1 MKKVIYIILFTSLS
15 LSLLFNS
22 CTKDNNN
29 LNTTKGQVKFSFT
42 SNVQLLEKK
51 LNLDSTVSNSLAA
64 AVVTIEDASGNIVQ
78 NAVTIPLEN
87 LNGNYI
93 SNPISLATGNY
104 QLTEFL
110 LVNQNNQ
117 VIYASPLKSSP
128 LAYLSS
134 NPLPIYF
141 DIQTNI
147 VTNIIPDV
155 ISSINY
161 TPQDFGYATF
171 GFKVDST
178 FNFLVGAFIY
188 NQTAKNYQLTTAT
201 ISVYSDSTFVYSG
214 QLGVAGKDSVANS
227 LAYDSLGITTPITL
241 PAKYNSFTINISKA
255 NFATY
260 TQTFTK
266 AQLRQYYLKTQKGPL
281 VVILKA
287 VTTPNLNDGLVL
299 YLKLS
304 GDVLDYSGYNNNG
317 TAYGNL
323 TPATNYKGVA
333 NAAYYFN
340 GVDNYIQIPDAPS
353 LNPDSQI
360 TVSAW
365 YYPIAFS
372 GDGFDAIVA
381 KITPDFVY
389 PWYQYQLGV
398 TGSEYINVPA
408 HFGFSAS
415 VNNVSYSPHGQ
426 PNTFTNGKWYHL
438 VGVNDGKNVICYVN
452 AVPIST
458 VPITGPGL
466 MKDFGENILIGRSEN
481 SNFQYYYL
489 PGTLCEIRIYN
500 RALTQAEVTSLYNQ

>member
-155 ISSINY
+155 ISALNY

-281 VVILKA
+281 VVILKSDT
-287 VTTPNLNDGLVL
+287 VTNLSNGLVL
-299 YLKLS
+299 YLTMN
-304 GDVLDYSGYNNNG
+304 GNVLDHSGYNNNG
-317 TAYGNL
+317 IAYGTL
-323 TPATNYKGVA
+323 TPTTDHKGNA
-333 NAAYYFN
+333 NAAYYFQRN
-340 GVDNYIQIPDAPS
+340 
-353 LNPDSQI
+353 
-360 TVSAW
+360 
-365 YYPIAFS
+365 
-372 GDGFDAIVA
+372 
-381 KITPDFVY
+381 
-389 PWYQYQLGV
+389 
-398 TGSEYINVPA
+398 
-408 HFGFSAS
+408 
-415 VNNVSYSPHGQ
+415 
-426 PNTFTNGKWYHL
+426 
-438 VGVNDGKNVICYVN
+438 
-452 AVPIST
+452 
-458 VPITGPGL
+458 
-466 MKDFGENILIGRSEN
+466 
-481 SNFQYYYL
+481 
-489 PGTLCEIRIYN
+489 
-500 RALTQAEVTSLYNQ
+500 